1 MSDSKTPLPP
11 QSPDETFITSPRGD
25 VPTQSSL
32 NPVENTSSGAT
43 RPVAPVGMVVD
54 VGSQLGPYQL
64 VAKLGEGGM
73 GAVFKARHTKLGKLV
88 ALKILPPH
96 VMSRGDA
103 LARFEREMLA
113 VGSLQHPNIVQAHD
127 AGDVGGVHYLSMEFV
142 EGQDLQKL
150 VQDKGPM
157 SVVNACKAIRQAAQG
172 LAAAHK
178 LGLVHRDI
186 KPSNLFVTK
195 QTGQI
200 KILDMGLALLSQEQ
214 VPAALTST
222 GQCFGTPDYMAPEQ
236 WSDAHT
242 CDGRADLYSLGCTL
256 FYLLVGHP
264 PYPTETHR
272 SAANKMKGHVMDPAP
287 DLRAARPDVPEELD
301 AIYRRLMAK
310 LPEDRFASA
319 GELAEALAPFSTR
332 QGTTTFRDRGV
343 FSLIEPP
350 PATAA
355 ASDVARERTTPNAT
369 AAADPFSSTSTWAPG
384 TNAIA
389 LASNQPVSP
398 ARSSK
403 RWLLAAGGA
412 AALLLVLFLGVII
425 GPTDRDQSGPQPKG
439 TLHVDS
445 EAALTTNGGAV
456 RQAVSATGVGAK
468 EADTTPS
475 TPAGDSDELPATF
488 TNRLGM
494 QFVKVPKGTGWLGGR
509 RGVPGDKAVSI
520 EHDFYLGTHPVT
532 QSEWEQ
538 LMGNNP
544 SQFSRFGT
552 KSEAVR
558 DVSDQDLKRFP
569 VESVS
574 WDNAESFVQRLNAQD
589 QQPGWAYRLP
599 TEAEWEYACRGGP
612 IAQSE
617 SAFEY
622 YLETPS
628 NVLLPAQANFG
639 LGDNG
644 RPCVVGSYK
653 PNPLGLHDMHGNV
666 HVWCADRVPSP
677 DKSQTDSHRV
687 LRGGSYWSEA
697 PFCRAT
703 TRFVHLPSL
712 THGNAGLRVARVR
725 VEPATPNRTP
735 PATSLST
742 DIDFATERQ
751 VAEWV
756 RANNGV
762 MTLETLKGWFQPAK
776 DEPLPSDPFVIRIID
791 LREVPMMTDDDMLRI
806 SRCQFIEELT
816 LLGAPKLTP
825 KSVSSITQLP
835 RLKHLNLSTPGMPTS
850 ALAELSKVS
859 TLDLLKITGDM
870 IDDRLKFLQQLPE
883 LHKFHIYDWRPNR
896 PDLSLIPEAKGLQ
909 DLELALTNLPSPDE
923 LAAMKLK
930 HGRLRILVG
939 FETFEVVNP
948 DPVHQAAKALVG
960 LGVECHGTHVGSFES
975 KRLTVGDLD
984 DGKPWYVEARKVP
997 ASVQLSE
1004 ADRRQLVRLTMQ
1016 HFTAEGQREADQLA
1030 EMLVQNKG
1038 LSSVTL
1044 NDCDLT
1050 DAGLAHFQKL
1060 PSLRYVIVK
1069 NAKVTAAGIQELR
1082 QALPGTFIKSD
1093 FGEFLSL
1100 QTTSI
1105 KAQSQPPSAP

>member
-1 MSDSKTPLPP
+1 
-11 QSPDETFITSPRGD
+11 
-25 VPTQSSL
+25 
-32 NPVENTSSGAT
+32 
-43 RPVAPVGMVVD
+43 MVVD

-142 EGQDLQKL
+142 EGQDLQKV

-157 SVVNACKAIRQAAQG
+157 SVVNASKAIRQAAQG

-310 LPEDRFASA
+310 LPEDRFESAS
-319 GELAEALAPFSTR
+319 ELADALAPFSTR
-332 QGTTTFRDRGV
+332 QGATTFRDRGV

-355 ASDVARERTTPNAT
+355 ASDVTRDRTTPNAT

-384 TNAIA
+384 TNANESRTTHTA
-389 LASNQPVSP
+389 AP
-398 ARSSK
+398 ARSSN

-425 GPTDRDQSGPQPKG
+425 APTDQSGTRPKG

-445 EAALTTNGGAV
+445 EAPVTTNGDAV
-456 RQAVSATGVGAK
+456 PQAVPATGPVAK
-468 EADTTPS
+468 VAATTPM
-475 TPAGDSDELPATF
+475 TPAGDSEELPATF
-488 TNRLGM
+488 SNRLGM
-494 QFVKVPKGTGWLGGR
+494 PFAKVPKGTGWLGGR
-509 RGVPGDKAVSI
+509 GGVPGDKAVSI

-532 QSEWEQ
+532 QGEWEQ

-558 DVSDQDLKRFP
+558 DLSDQDLKRFP
-569 VESVS
+569 VEFVS
-574 WDNAESFVQRLNAQD
+574 WDDAESFVQRLNAQD

-612 IAQSE
+612 IAQAE

-639 LGDNG
+639 LGDDG
-644 RPCVVGSYK
+644 RPCAVGSYK

-666 HVWCADRVPSP
+666 HVWCADRVPAP

-703 TRFVHLPSL
+703 TRFVHLPSQKQA
-712 THGNAGLRVARVR
+712 NAGLRVARVR
-725 VEPATPNRTP
+725 VNAATTAPSAPA
-735 PATSLST
+735 ST
-742 DIDFATERQ
+742 AIDFAAERQ

-756 RANNGV
+756 QAHDGV
-762 MTLETLKGWFQPAK
+762 LSLETIRSWVHLTK
-776 DEPLPSDPFVIRIID
+776 DQPLPSELFVVRIIG
-791 LREVPMMTDDDMLRI
+791 LREIPMMTDDDVLRI
-806 SRCQFIEELT
+806 SRCRYIEELT

-825 KSVSSITQLP
+825 KSVSLITQLP
-835 RLKHLNLSTPGMPTS
+835 RLKLLNLSTPGIPTS
-850 ALAELSKVS
+850 TLAELSKMS
-859 TLDLLKITGDM
+859 TLDYLKLTGDM
-870 IDDRLKFLQQLPE
+870 IDDRLKFLQQLPD
-883 LHKFHIYDWRPNR
+883 LRMFHIYDWRPNR
-896 PDLSLIPEAKGLQ
+896 PDLSLIPEAAGLRI
-909 DLELALTNLPSPDE
+909 LELALTNPPPPDE
-923 LAAMKLK
+923 LAAIKLK
-930 HGRLRILVG
+930 HGRLRILFG

-948 DPVHQAAKALVG
+948 DPVHQAAKALIG
-960 LGVECHGTHVGSFES
+960 LGVECHGNHVGSS
-975 KRLTVGDLD
+975 DNKRLTVADLD
-984 DGKPWYVEARKVP
+984 DGKPWYVEVRKVP
-997 ASVQLSE
+997 ASVQLSD
-1004 ADRRQLVRLTMQ
+1004 ADRQQLVLMPMQ
-1016 HFTAEGQREADQLA
+1016 HFTAEGQRHADQLA
-1030 EMLVQNKG
+1030 EVLIQNKN
-1038 LSSVTL
+1038 LASVTL
-1044 NDCDLT
+1044 QDCDLT

-1082 QALPGTFIKSD
+1082 QALPGTLISSD
-1093 FGEFLSL
+1093 FGEFPSV
-1100 QTTSI
+1100 QVTAM
-1105 KAQSQPPSAP
+1105 KAQSQPRPAP

>member
-11 QSPDETFITSPRGD
+11 ESPDETFITSPRGD

-32 NPVENTSSGAT
+32 NPVENTSSGAA
-43 RPVAPVGMVVD
+43 RPAAPVGMVVD
-54 VGSQLGPYQL
+54 VGGQLGPYQL

-142 EGQDLQKL
+142 EGQDLQKV

-310 LPEDRFASA
+310 LPEDRFESAS
-319 GELAEALAPFSTR
+319 ELAEALAPFSTR
-332 QGTTTFRDRGV
+332 QGATTFRDRGSIPASD
-343 FSLIEPP
+343 SL

-355 ASDVARERTTPNAT
+355 AIDVTRERTTPNAT
-369 AAADPFSSTSTWAPG
+369 AAADPFSSTSTWGPGANANESRTTHTAP
-384 TNAIA
+384 
-389 LASNQPVSP
+389 S

-412 AALLLVLFLGVII
+412 AALLLVLFLVLGVII
-425 GPTDRDQSGPQPKG
+425 APTDQSGTRPKG
-439 TLHVDS
+439 TLQVDS
-445 EAALTTNGGAV
+445 EAPVTTNGDAAPEEV
-456 RQAVSATGVGAK
+456 QATSPVAK
-468 EADTTPS
+468 VAATTPM
-475 TPAGDSDELPATF
+475 TPAGDSEELPATF

-494 QFVKVPKGTGWLGGR
+494 PFVKAPKGTGWLGGR

-520 EHDFYLGTHPVT
+520 DHDFYLGTHPVT
-532 QSEWEQ
+532 QGEWEQ

-558 DVSDQDLKRFP
+558 DLSDQDLKRFP
-569 VESVS
+569 VEFVS
-574 WDNAESFVQRLNAQD
+574 WDDAESFVQRLNAHD
-589 QQPGWAYRLP
+589 QQPGWVYRLP
-599 TEAEWEYACRGGP
+599 TEVEWEYACRGGP

-639 LGDNG
+639 LGDDG
-644 RPCVVGSYK
+644 RPCAVGSYK

-666 HVWCADRVPSP
+666 HVWCADRVPAP

-712 THGNAGLRVARVR
+712 RHGNAGLRVARVR
-725 VEPATPNRTP
+725 VEPATSKGTP
-735 PATSLST
+735 PAPST
-742 DIDFATERQ
+742 TAIDFAAERQ

-756 RANNGV
+756 RTNNGILA
-762 MTLETLKGWFQPAK
+762 LETIKGWINLAK
-776 DEPLPSDPFVIRIID
+776 DQPLPSELFVIRIID
-791 LREVPMMTDDDMLRI
+791 LRGIPMMTDDDMLRI
-806 SRCQFIEELT
+806 SRCQSIEELT

-825 KSVSSITQLP
+825 KSISSITQLP
-835 RLKHLNLSTPGMPTS
+835 RLKLLNLNTPAIPTS

-883 LHKFHIYDWRPNR
+883 LRRFHIYDWRPNR
-896 PDLSLIPEAKGLQ
+896 PDLSLIPEAKGLH
-909 DLELALTNLPSPDE
+909 DLELALTNLPPPDE
-923 LAAMKLK
+923 LAAIKLK
-930 HGRLRILVG
+930 HGRLRILFG

-948 DPVHQAAKALVG
+948 DPVHQAAKALIG
-960 LGVECHGTHVGSFES
+960 LGVECHGNHVGSFDS
-975 KRLTVGDLD
+975 KRLTVADLD
-984 DGKPWYVEARKVP
+984 DGKPWYVEARKAP
-997 ASVQLSE
+997 ASVRLSE
-1004 ADRRQLVRLTMQ
+1004 VDRRQLVRLTMQ

-1030 EMLVQNKG
+1030 EILVQSKS
-1038 LSSVTL
+1038 LCSVTL
-1044 NDCDLT
+1044 NDSDLT

-1060 PSLRYVIVK
+1060 PSLRHVIVK
-1069 NAKVTAAGIQELR
+1069 NTKVTAAGIQELR
-1082 QALPGTFIKSD
+1082 RALPSTFIASD
-1093 FGEFLSL
+1093 FGEFPSV
-1100 QTTSI
+1100 QVTAM
-1105 KAQSQPPSAP
+1105 KAQSQPRPAP